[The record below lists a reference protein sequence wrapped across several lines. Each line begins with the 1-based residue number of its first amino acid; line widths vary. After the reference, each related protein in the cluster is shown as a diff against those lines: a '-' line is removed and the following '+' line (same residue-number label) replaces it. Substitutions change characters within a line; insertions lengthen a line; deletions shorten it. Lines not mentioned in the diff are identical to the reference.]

1 LPLWHTGRPAILKN
15 RFDNVFHSWFAYK
28 YIDWR
33 PKGLLS
39 PKTAKIFL
47 TCGGPSFIYK
57 IFPLRFKLTWG
68 TFRLGFTWVK
78 LKNITFVDKIHNRK
92 KKPAFQ
98 TWLESKIKI

>member
-39 PKTAKIFL
+39 PKTAKIFV
-47 TCGGPSFIYK
+47 TCGWPSFIYK
-57 IFPLRFKLTWG
+57 IFPLRFKLTRG
-68 TFRLGFTWVK
+68 TFRLWFTGVK
-78 LKNITFVDKIHNRK
+78 LKKITFIDKIHDRK
-92 KKPAFQ
+92 KNPNFQ
-98 TWLESKIKI
+98 KRLENKIKI